1 MIAKDSCEWDRSRD
15 DRSNYLEEGS
25 LAVKR
30 IVMQLISSKNYKVW
44 FLEIQDLRNEV
55 HGEGIS
61 VTLRQIL
68 PISVN
73 GIFAYSD
80 SSTHMCVRDLDDLEF
95 MILSNS

>member
-1 MIAKDSCEWDRSRD
+1 MITKHSCEWDRSPN

-30 IVMQLISSKNYKVW
+30 VVVQLISSENHKVW
-44 FLEIQDLRNEV
+44 LLDIQDLRNEV
-55 HGEGIS
+55 YGEGIS
-61 VTLRQIL
+61 VTLRQIV

-80 SSTHMCVRDLDDLEF
+80 TSAHMCVRDLDDLKL
-95 MILSNS
+95 MILSDS